1 MSMGYKMQEK
11 NVQPPRKL
19 SFEESLLENVIS
31 KEICSGCG
39 ACILV
44 CPFGCFEYAEEQPNL
59 VKKCEI
65 CGICPK
71 VCPRYD
77 FSQQGLEKLVFER
90 ERKPEEEFGVYR
102 RLIVAQAS
110 DVNIRQGCQDGGV
123 VSTLLTLA
131 LKNEMIDAA
140 VASATIKEKP
150 LFPIP
155 RLASTPQ
162 EVLECAGTRYTY
174 SPNLLVLQ
182 EAVKQKKK
190 SLAFVGTP
198 CQIQAVRKVEA
209 VPLKKYSSMLGFS
222 IGLMCTESFTYEGL
236 IKKHIQGKLGLN
248 PEEIKKINIKGK
260 VLVTTKSGEIKAIP
274 LSEAKQYTRKGC
286 VPCTDFSA
294 ELADIST
301 GGLGLS
307 DWTFTVIRTKKGEE
321 IFDSAERAGALRTRP
336 VEKEKAS
343 LDLLVKLSKRKR
355 RTV

>member
-1 MSMGYKMQEK
+1 MSA
-11 NVQPPRKL
+11 PRL
-19 SFEESLLENVIS
+19 SFEESLQENVIL
-31 KEICSGCG
+31 KEICAGCG

-44 CPFGCFEYAEEQPNL
+44 CPFACLEYAEEKPNL

-77 FSQQGLEKLVFER
+77 FSQQALEKLLFER
-90 ERKPEEEFGVYR
+90 ERKPEEEFGVYK
-102 RLIVAQAS
+102 RLVVAQAN
-110 DVNIRQGCQDGGV
+110 DKNILQSCQDGGI
-123 VSTLLTLA
+123 VSALLMFA
-131 LKNEMIDAA
+131 LNNGIIDAA
-140 VASATIKEKP
+140 VVSATSKDKP

-155 RLASTPQ
+155 RLASTSQ

-174 SPNLLVLQ
+174 SPNLLALQ

-209 VPLKKYSSMLGFS
+209 VPLKKYSSLLRFT

-236 IKKHIQGKLGLN
+236 IQKHIQSILGVN

-260 VLVTTKSGEIKAIP
+260 VLITTKSGVVKTIS

-286 VPCTDFSA
+286 LPCRDFSA

-307 DWTFTVIRTKKGEE
+307 DWTFAVIRTEKGKE
-321 IFDSAERAGALRTRP
+321 IFDNAEKAGVIRTRP
-336 VEKEKAS
+336 VEEEKAA

-355 RTV
+355 KTV